1 MLIVISYIKI
11 NNNIFNNGENVHWK
25 KYYKKAKKKK
35 KKKLLIHQTVTWEWV
50 KSHYNA
56 LKKLIKSWLN
66 SLAIKLIE

>member
-35 KKKLLIHQTVTWEWV
+35 EKKIINSPNSNMRMSKITLQCI
-50 KSHYNA
+50 
-56 LKKLIKSWLN
+56 KKINKE
-66 SLAIKLIE
+66 LIEFISN